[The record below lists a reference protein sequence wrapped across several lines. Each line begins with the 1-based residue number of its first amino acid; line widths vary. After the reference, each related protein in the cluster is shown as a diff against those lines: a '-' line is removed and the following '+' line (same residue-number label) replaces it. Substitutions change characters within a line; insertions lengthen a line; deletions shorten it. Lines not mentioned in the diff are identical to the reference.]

1 MAGEVRQPIDL
12 PSLERYLNQNVP
24 AVKTPLDLKQVNILN
39 MEAGNV
45 RPTSANFLDLK

>member
-24 AVKTPLDLKQVNILN
+24 VVKTPLDLKQVRVHKGI
-39 MEAGNV
+39 
-45 RPTSANFLDLK
+45 RQQDIQRC

>member
-24 AVKTPLDLKQVNILN
+24 VVKTPLDLKQVSFQCGS
-39 MEAGNV
+39 GNA
-45 RPTSANFLDLK
+45 T